1 MVNNDLIDLKD
12 CIIGNTYEIVLTC
25 DEPRFFEIGIIP
37 TQRIKLVQYQGGLY
51 KIQIENSQWAI
62 REEQGNCIKVKEI

>member
-25 DEPRFFEIGIIP
+25 EEPRFFEIGIFP
-37 TQRIKLVQYQGGLY
+37 TQQIQLMKYQGGLY
-51 KIQIENSQWAI
+51 QVKVSETIWAV

>member
-1 MVNNDLIDLKD
+1 MENKIIDLKD
-12 CIIGNTYEIVLTC
+12 CKPYKEYEIVVTC
-25 DEPRFFEIGIIP
+25 DEPRFFEIGLFP
-37 TQRIKLVQYQGGLY
+37 TQKIKMISHHGKLY